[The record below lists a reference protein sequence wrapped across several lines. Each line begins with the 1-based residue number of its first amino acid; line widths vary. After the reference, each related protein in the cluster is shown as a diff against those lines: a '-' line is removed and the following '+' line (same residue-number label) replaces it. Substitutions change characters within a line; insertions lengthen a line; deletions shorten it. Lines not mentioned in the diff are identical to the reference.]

1 MKVKIQKIDSTHDQF
16 NIFQR
21 ICQHYDRVFIL
32 ESLDGPKTLSE
43 VSIIG
48 FDPDLI
54 ISCDTKK
61 LKIRDRSGLEEVR
74 DAVDPLA
81 QLRGFIPSISD
92 HRYRYLG
99 GAVGYVSY
107 DAVRFW
113 EKLSKRRILKSDFP
127 LLEFGVFS
135 DGILYDHMKGQPYY
149 FSLGSKSRLD
159 EVREIILNDNID
171 FNLGTFSSRS
181 PKQNI
186 RRQEFIEMV
195 ERAKEYLYDGDVF
208 QIVLS
213 RRITFK
219 TSGNLLEVYSSLRE
233 INPSPY
239 MYFFKNKERA
249 IIGSSPE
256 MLLRVTG
263 NLVET
268 FPIAGTRPVTRNI
281 YENDRLKRDLQN
293 NEKEIA
299 EHTMLVDL
307 ARNDIGKV
315 SKFGT
320 VEVRQLMKIKRF
332 SHVQHLIS
340 HVTGTL
346 HPNNDSFDAFKA
358 VFPAGTVSGAP
369 KPRAMQIIDELEPEI
384 RGPYAGALGYFSA
397 NGSCDFAIA
406 IRSIFVNRNTAFV
419 QAGAGIVADSRPIS
433 EWRETTQKANALLLA
448 LRLSSNI
455 ERPKYGLK

>member
-1 MKVKIQKIDSTHDQF
+1 MLNKKVKIQKIDSTRNQF
-16 NIFQR
+16 DIFQR
-21 ICQHYDRVFIL
+21 IYQAFDRVFIL
-32 ESLDGPKTLSE
+32 ESLEGPKTLSE
-43 VSIIG
+43 FSIIG

-54 ISCDTKK
+54 ISCDASK
-61 LKIRDRSGLEEVR
+61 LKICDRSGVEEVR
-74 DAVDPLA
+74 EVVDPLT
-81 QLRGFIPSISD
+81 QLREFIPSISD

-113 EKLSKRRILKSDFP
+113 EKLRKRRISKSDFP

-135 DGILYDHMKGQPYY
+135 DGILYDHLKGQPYY
-149 FSLGSKSRLD
+149 FSLGPKSRFAH
-159 EVREIILNDNID
+159 VKEIISNDNIEL
-171 FNLGTFSSRS
+171 NLGTFSSKS

-186 RRQEFIEMV
+186 RRQEFIEIV
-195 ERAKEYLYDGDVF
+195 KKAKKYLYDGDVF

-219 TSGNLLEVYSSLRE
+219 TSGDPLEVYANLRE

-256 MLLRVTG
+256 MLLRVTE
-263 NLVET
+263 NVVET
-268 FPIAGTRPVTRNI
+268 FPIAGTRPVTKNI
-281 YENDRLKRDLQN
+281 NENDRLKRDLQRD
-293 NEKEIA
+293 EKEIA

-320 VEVRQLMKIKRF
+320 VEVRQLMKIKSF
-332 SHVQHLIS
+332 SHVQHFIS

-346 HPNNDSFDAFKA
+346 HPSNDSFDAFKA

-369 KPRAMQIIDELEPEI
+369 KPRAMQIIDELEPQI

-406 IRSIFVNRNTAFV
+406 IRSIFVNNNTAFV
-419 QAGAGIVADSRPIS
+419 QAGAGIVADSCPVN
-433 EWRETTQKANALLLA
+433 EWRETKQKANALLLA
-448 LRLSSNI
+448 LRSNSN
-455 ERPKYGLK
+455 

>member
-1 MKVKIQKIDSTHDQF
+1 MKVKIQKIDSAHDQF

-21 ICQHYDRVFIL
+21 IYQSYDRVFIL

-54 ISCDTKK
+54 ISCDMNK
-61 LKIRDRSGLEEVR
+61 LKICDRSGSEEVR
-74 DAVDPLA
+74 DVVDPLN
-81 QLRGFIPSISD
+81 QLREFTPSISD

-113 EKLSKRRILKSDFP
+113 EKLRKRRISKSDFP

-135 DGILYDHMKGQPYY
+135 DGIFYDHSKGQPYY
-149 FSLGSKSRLD
+149 FSLGSKSRLQ
-159 EVREIILNDNID
+159 EVREIISNNEID
-171 FNLGTFSSRS
+171 LNLGTFSARN

-195 ERAKEYLYDGDVF
+195 ERAKKYLYNGDVF

-213 RRITFK
+213 RRTTFK
-219 TSGNLLEVYSSLRE
+219 TSGNLLEVYASLRE

-268 FPIAGTRPVTRNI
+268 FPIAGTRPVTKNI
-281 YENDRLKRDLQN
+281 NENDRLKRDLQT

-320 VEVRQLMKIKRF
+320 VKVRQLMKIKSF

-346 HPNNDSFDAFKA
+346 QPKNDSFDAFKA

-369 KPRAMQIIDELEPEI
+369 KPRAMQLIDELEPRI

-406 IRSIFVNRNTAFV
+406 IRSIFVNRKTAFV
-419 QAGAGIVADSRPIS
+419 QAGAGIVADSHPLS
-433 EWRETTQKANALLLA
+433 EWRETEQKASALLLA
-448 LRLSSNI
+448 LRSHSNF
-455 ERPKYGLK
+455 ERPRYSSK

>member
-1 MKVKIQKIDSTHDQF
+1 MLNKKVKIQRIDSTHNQF
-16 NIFQR
+16 DIFQR
-21 ICQHYDRVFIL
+21 LYQTFDRVFIL
-32 ESLDGPKTLSE
+32 ESLEGPKTLSE
-43 VSIIG
+43 FSIIG

-54 ISCDTKK
+54 VSCDANKF
-61 LKIRDRSGLEEVR
+61 KICDRSGVEEVR
-74 DAVDPLA
+74 EVVDPLI
-81 QLRGFIPSISD
+81 QLREFIPSISD

-113 EKLSKRRILKSDFP
+113 EKLRKRRTSKSGFP
-127 LLEFGVFS
+127 LLEFGIFS
-135 DGILYDHMKGQPYY
+135 DGILYDHLKVQPYY
-149 FSLGSKSRLD
+149 FSLGSKSRFAH
-159 EVREIILNDNID
+159 VKEIISNDNID
-171 FNLGTFSSRS
+171 LNLGTFSSKS

-186 RRQEFIEMV
+186 RRQEFIEIV
-195 ERAKEYLYDGDVF
+195 KKAKRYLYDGDVF

-219 TSGNLLEVYSSLRE
+219 TSGNPLEVYANLRE

-256 MLLRVTG
+256 TLLRVTG

-268 FPIAGTRPVTRNI
+268 FPIAGTRPVTKNI
-281 YENDRLKRDLQN
+281 KENDRLKRDLQS

-320 VEVRQLMKIKRF
+320 VEVRQLMKIKSF

-346 HPNNDSFDAFKA
+346 HPSRDSFDAFKA

-369 KPRAMQIIDELEPEI
+369 KPRAMQIIDDLEPQI

-406 IRSIFVNRNTAFV
+406 IRSIFVNNDTAFV
-419 QAGAGIVADSRPIS
+419 QAGAGIVADSRPLN
-433 EWRETTQKANALLLA
+433 EWRETKQKANALLLA
-448 LRLSSNI
+448 LRSNSN
-455 ERPKYGLK
+455 

>member
-1 MKVKIQKIDSTHDQF
+1 
-16 NIFQR
+16 
-21 ICQHYDRVFIL
+21 
-32 ESLDGPKTLSE
+32 
-43 VSIIG
+43 
-48 FDPDLI
+48 
-54 ISCDTKK
+54 
-61 LKIRDRSGLEEVR
+61 
-74 DAVDPLA
+74 
-81 QLRGFIPSISD
+81 
-92 HRYRYLG
+92 
-99 GAVGYVSY
+99 
-107 DAVRFW
+107 
-113 EKLSKRRILKSDFP
+113 
-127 LLEFGVFS
+127 
-135 DGILYDHMKGQPYY
+135 
-149 FSLGSKSRLD
+149 
-159 EVREIILNDNID
+159 
-171 FNLGTFSSRS
+171 
-181 PKQNI
+181 
-186 RRQEFIEMV
+186 MV
-195 ERAKEYLYDGDVF
+195 ERAKKYLYDGDVF

-369 KPRAMQIIDELEPEI
+369 KPRAMQIIDELEPQI